1 MNIAPPRA
9 IVHRLFNHP
18 EAVAG
23 MAFFPSPRGA
33 CCFASG
39 RFCPELK
46 HGSGQL
52 RKRESRL
59 FAAEYRSA
67 PECIPG
73 GHVRTQAT
81 TQKSAMKLKNAFAVF
96 IPFFAIG
103 LAFAQDLGPQI
114 RKLED
119 GVYVYVGKNFNSNCG
134 IVLTREGVVL
144 IDSGHNPTDSRAILE
159 AVRKLTPLAVRFLID
174 TEPHPDHTTGHFVF
188 SPPATIIAAEGAG
201 DSMRSR
207 ERGDPER
214 IQKLA
219 AASPEMRAAL
229 EGYRFVAPQVEYQQ
243 KMTLRVGERTFEL
256 MYLKGVHSESDTA
269 VWLPR
274 ERVLFSAA
282 GIVVDQINNLRPI
295 VSIPDILA
303 SAKTMKSLNPVHVV
317 PGHGAPGTV
326 KIFEDS
332 EKYYALLLERVGRL
346 AKEGKSLDQI
356 KKEVRMPEYE
366 NWAAQERFST
376 NVEAAYRAVKG
387 G

>member
-1 MNIAPPRA
+1 
-9 IVHRLFNHP
+9 
-18 EAVAG
+18 
-23 MAFFPSPRGA
+23 
-33 CCFASG
+33 
-39 RFCPELK
+39 
-46 HGSGQL
+46 
-52 RKRESRL
+52 
-59 FAAEYRSA
+59 
-67 PECIPG
+67 
-73 GHVRTQAT
+73 
-81 TQKSAMKLKNAFAVF
+81 MKLKNALAVFVSFFAVG
-96 IPFFAIG
+96 FA
-103 LAFAQDLGPQI
+103 LAQDLGPQI

-144 IDSGHNPTDSRAILE
+144 IDSGHNATDSRAILE
-159 AVRKLTPLAVRFLID
+159 AVRKLTPLPVRFLID

-188 SPPATIIAAEGAG
+188 SPPAAIIAAEGAG

-207 ERGDPER
+207 ERGEPDR

-219 AASPEMRAAL
+219 ATSPEMRAAL
-229 EGYRFVAPQVEYQQ
+229 EGYRFVTPDIEYRQ
-243 KMTLRVGERTFEL
+243 KMTLKVGERTFEL

-269 VWLPR
+269 VWLPK

-282 GIVVDQINNLRPI
+282 GIIVNQINNLRPI
-295 VSIPDILA
+295 VSIPDVLA
-303 SAKTMKSLNPVHVV
+303 AAKTMKSLAPLHVV
-317 PGHGAPGTV
+317 PGHGMPGTV

-346 AKEGKSLDQI
+346 AREGKSLDQI

-366 NWAAQERFST
+366 HWAAQERFPT

>member
-1 MNIAPPRA
+1 
-9 IVHRLFNHP
+9 
-18 EAVAG
+18 
-23 MAFFPSPRGA
+23 
-33 CCFASG
+33 
-39 RFCPELK
+39 
-46 HGSGQL
+46 
-52 RKRESRL
+52 
-59 FAAEYRSA
+59 
-67 PECIPG
+67 
-73 GHVRTQAT
+73 
-81 TQKSAMKLKNAFAVF
+81 MKLKNAFAVF
-96 IPFFAIG
+96 VPFFAVG
-103 LAFAQDLGPQI
+103 FASAQDLGPQI

-134 IVLTREGVVL
+134 IVLTQEGVVL
-144 IDSGHNPTDSRAILE
+144 IDSGHNPTDSRAILA
-159 AVRKLTPLAVRFLID
+159 AVKKLTALPVRFLID

-188 SPPATIIAAEGAG
+188 SPPAAVVAAEGAG

-229 EGYRFVAPQVEYQQ
+229 EGYRFVTPQVEYRQ
-243 KMTLRVGERTFEL
+243 KMTLNVGERTFKL

-269 VWLPR
+269 VWLPK

-303 SAKTMKSLNPVHVV
+303 AAKLMKGLNPAHVV
-317 PGHGAPGTV
+317 PGTV

-346 AKEGKSLDQI
+346 AREGKSLDQI

-366 NWAAQERFST
+366 NWAAQERFPT